1 LLSITKITI
10 FHKIKLV
17 THNKTV
23 KKLLFIIF
31 AIIFAFTPAVG
42 VTFCATEQVEEQ
54 VGNMD
59 FFYSSRAFEYDY
71 NKNIKQSSIFN
82 LNYQFN
88 KYNRFGSTKDRQKL
102 LQHMLN
108 LGFDNGV
115 ALNYI
120 FPNLNKKFEEIEK
133 NINIIPKSAQLIVN
147 TNADKVFNITP
158 EVKGVA
164 LDKPS
169 LYKAITNNFLNNKS
183 LKFKI
188 PVVITTPETT
198 KDKLAKFTNL
208 RADFSTDISSSSAD
222 RKHNIK
228 NALASL
234 NKCEVAP
241 GQTFSFNKTVGRRT
255 KENGYRQAK
264 IIVNNEFVEGF
275 GGGVCQVSTTLYNAA
290 LLAGLDINE
299 ANKHSKQ
306 ISYVKYGFDAMVNY
320 GSSDLRWT
328 NNTNQ
333 KLIIITNYTNNK
345 ARIRIFGEALDNIS
359 YKLKNEIKN
368 VVEPETEIV
377 VDEQGKYKDKVE
389 FEDES
394 FYLQHS
400 ARGMEINSYREKYIN
415 GVKVGEELLRKDKYK
430 VQNAIKVVGAK
441 KREVSIIDIFNL
453 AS

>member
-1 LLSITKITI
+1 LS
-10 FHKIKLV
+10 
-17 THNKTV
+17 N
-23 KKLLFIIF
+23 
-31 AIIFAFTPAVG
+31 
-42 VTFCATEQVEEQ
+42 
-54 VGNMD
+54 
-59 FFYSSRAFEYDY
+59 
-71 NKNIKQSSIFN
+71 SI
-82 LNYQFN
+82 
-88 KYNRFGSTKDRQKL
+88 
-102 LQHMLN
+102 
-108 LGFDNGV
+108 
-115 ALNYI
+115 
-120 FPNLNKKFEEIEK
+120 
-133 NINIIPKSAQLIVN
+133 
-147 TNADKVFNITP
+147 
-158 EVKGVA
+158 
-164 LDKPS
+164 
-169 LYKAITNNFLNNKS
+169 
-183 LKFKI
+183 
-188 PVVITTPETT
+188 
-198 KDKLAKFTNL
+198 AKFTNL